1 MLLHS
6 ISLIAGLQPLRLI
19 AAFCIYSVIGW
30 CMESAYMSFCNR
42 KLTNRGFMTGP
53 FCPIYG
59 FGALAGFF
67 LLKGF
72 AENLFLLYVAGAVS
86 ATIFE
91 YLVGRLML
99 KLFGEVWW
107 DYHEKPFNYQGI
119 ICLESTVAW
128 GFYAV
133 IIIGFLHGI
142 VMKYASWYTY
152 GMGLRLLGAVLLL
165 VLIDFS
171 WHLLAALHVDLA
183 GKRDR
188 LLEKCRGFFHV

>member
-72 AENLFLLYVAGAVS
+72 AENLLLLYSVKSG
-86 ATIFE
+86 
-91 YLVGRLML
+91 
-99 KLFGEVWW
+99 
-107 DYHEKPFNYQGI
+107 GI
-119 ICLESTVAW
+119 IMKSPLIIRGLSVWKAQSRGDFMRLSSS
-128 GFYAV
+128 GFY
-133 IIIGFLHGI
+133 
-142 VMKYASWYTY
+142 MES
-152 GMGLRLLGAVLLL
+152 
-165 VLIDFS
+165 
-171 WHLLAALHVDLA
+171 
-183 GKRDR
+183 
-188 LLEKCRGFFHV
+188 

>member
-72 AENLFLLYVAGAVS
+72 AENLLLLYVAGAVS

-99 KLFGEVWW
+99 KLSGGVIMKSPLIIRGLSVWKAQSRGGFMRLSSSVF
-107 DYHEKPFNYQGI
+107 YM
-119 ICLESTVAW
+119 ES
-128 GFYAV
+128 
-133 IIIGFLHGI
+133 
-142 VMKYASWYTY
+142 
-152 GMGLRLLGAVLLL
+152 
-165 VLIDFS
+165 
-171 WHLLAALHVDLA
+171 
-183 GKRDR
+183 
-188 LLEKCRGFFHV
+188 